1 MYNDKQAKMDV
12 LSDIGN
18 WADGLA
24 LERVKSRKQAAQ
36 QPPAA
41 MERPAEQEA
50 APPADQDDAG
60 ELSLEDIMNLTR
72 EYEGQ

>member
-1 MYNDKQAKMDV
+1 MYNDKKAKMDV
-12 LSDIGN
+12 LSDIGQ

-24 LERVKSRKQAAQ
+24 LERVKARKQPPQQAPEAMEKPAVQVAPAQ
-36 QPPAA
+36 QD
-41 MERPAEQEA
+41 E
-50 APPADQDDAG
+50 AG